1 MSCNYHIEN
10 CAVKNL
16 ISTLKRTKNNTMI
29 VTSLTCFVG
38 NAFFFAFFFIVLYK
52 KRFANIDISIVQKYF
67 LWYILTIYSISFT
80 LKA

>member
-10 CAVKNL
+10 CAVKNV
-16 ISTLKRTKNNTMI
+16 IFHFKKDPKWYDDSH
-29 VTSLTCFVG
+29 VTHVFCG
-38 NAFFFAFFFIVLYK
+38 KCFFFCIFFIVLYK

-67 LWYILTIYSISFT
+67 LWYILTIYFISFT